1 MQNIKNREIWV
12 DNVKLTACIFVA
24 LGHFF
29 QSMIPVNIISENN
42 LYLWFNQ
49 TIYYFHVPLFFI
61 CSGYLYQKYNTI
73 NNFKSYKNN
82 TFKKTLA
89 LGIPYFTFS
98 IATWILKMI
107 FSGSVNN
114 KNNCGLLDTLFI
126 HPTSAYWYLYALFF
140 IFLITPTLKNKKSAT
155 IALTIA
161 MLFKISTTFFN
172 GFGVSPI
179 DYILRNEIWFVI
191 GMCLSV
197 YGTQKLSEKIKYSTL
212 VFTITIFI
220 ISSIIISHF
229 KINNNM
235 LSFVL
240 GLIACFTIISFNIIK
255 FRNNQQG
262 KILGFLTKYTM
273 PIYLMHTL
281 FAAAL
286 RSLLFKLNI
295 QTPIIHIILGI
306 AISFIGPIVAAMI
319 MKKQNVLNFS
329 FILQNLLKLKIQ
341 NNRLVRMSVN
351 NKTLILKQL

>member
-1 MQNIKNREIWV
+1 
-12 DNVKLTACIFVA
+12 
-24 LGHFF
+24 
-29 QSMIPVNIISENN
+29 
-42 LYLWFNQ
+42 
-49 TIYYFHVPLFFI
+49 
-61 CSGYLYQKYNTI
+61 
-73 NNFKSYKNN
+73 
-82 TFKKTLA
+82 
-89 LGIPYFTFS
+89 
-98 IATWILKMI
+98 
-107 FSGSVNN
+107 
-114 KNNCGLLDTLFI
+114 
-126 HPTSAYWYLYALFF
+126 
-140 IFLITPTLKNKKSAT
+140 
-155 IALTIA
+155 
-161 MLFKISTTFFN
+161 
-172 GFGVSPI
+172 
-179 DYILRNEIWFVI
+179 
-191 GMCLSV
+191 
-197 YGTQKLSEKIKYSTL
+197 
-212 VFTITIFI
+212 
-220 ISSIIISHF
+220 
-229 KINNNM
+229 M